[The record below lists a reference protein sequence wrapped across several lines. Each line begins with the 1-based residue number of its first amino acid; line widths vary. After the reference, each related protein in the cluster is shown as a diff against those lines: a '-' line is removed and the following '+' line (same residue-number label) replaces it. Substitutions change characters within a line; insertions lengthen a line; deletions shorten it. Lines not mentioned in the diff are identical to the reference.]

1 MSFSA
6 IRILVDQKVI
16 MVTQREDKQ
25 IQIER
30 TLFVLAKPSN
40 SLGEEGQIRI
50 EKDSAT
56 PRDHDASDRTQFGS

>member
-1 MSFSA
+1 
-6 IRILVDQKVI
+6 
-16 MVTQREDKQ
+16 MVAQREDKQ

-56 PRDHDASDRTQFGS
+56 PRDHDASERTQFGS